1 VKREERGNRREANIG
16 PANSDPCVWSVGS
29 DGSDGTAGWAKET
42 GRCGAVRHV
51 AAYCPERVYELGTG
65 AEGSAAKGGW
75 GKVERGV
82 SGRGAG
88 GV

>member
-42 GRCGAVRHV
+42 GRCGA
-51 AAYCPERVYELGTG
+51 ERVYELGTG